1 MFIFQIRHSHIVRAQ
16 KNKVF
21 YLHRQNTPY
30 KLIYTYELNEYLV
43 PFS

>member
-1 MFIFQIRHSHIVRAQ
+1 MFIFQIPHSHIVRVQ
-16 KNKVF
+16 KKVL
-21 YLHRQNTPY
+21 YLHRQNTPC